1 MASTVIRPIALNRG
15 VILKGHFTFRP
26 HSTASGNIVH
36 LLDPARNFS
45 LFIRSDLSISNVGT
59 RRNFSTSLF
68 RLQQLGGSKA
78 RSKTDNIVVNHKKKY
93 WMERWFGLTKEQRSE
108 AGFSEVKRLL
118 LLGKRDWRLFSVA
131 ILLLIVSSA
140 IVMALPKITGSILD
154 ATKKYDKLEDISLYG
169 FTLNE
174 FIAIMGGL
182 LLLSTFTTFGRIIIL
197 RVLGEKLVSRLRSR
211 IMKKTLRQDM
221 TFFDENK
228 VGDLISRLSSDAY
241 VVSKS
246 ITQNLSDGIKY
257 AIVGASSVTMM
268 FLLSPKLSIILLA
281 FSPPLLFASYI
292 YGLKIRAISRALQ
305 QSTGSLTKVAEEQ
318 LNSIK
323 TIQSFTAETKELT
336 RYDDR
341 IRDVFRI
348 SYKDALTN
356 ATFFASTGVIGN
368 ITLLLTLGLGTFLVM
383 DGSMSVGGLTA
394 YLMYTEYCGS
404 ATFGIANFYTELFKG
419 AGAASRLFE
428 LLDQDPDIDGV
439 RGETL
444 KTSKGHIKF
453 ENIDFSYPT
462 RPDNMVFRDLNLEIK
477 PGSNVCI
484 VGPSGRGKSTIAS
497 LLLRFYSPDSGKIT
511 IDGEDISR
519 YSVHSI
525 RQLIGFVQQE
535 PVLMPGTIRD
545 NIIYGMRPGV
555 KITGDMIEWAAAK
568 ANCDFIDQFPDR
580 FDTDIGPRGSLLSGG
595 QKQKIAIARCLI
607 KEPRVMILDEATS
620 ALDSRSENAINTTLA
635 RLLRDQSMT
644 TISIAHRKST
654 IEKCDDVLVL
664 GYDGSIVEE
673 GKYDEL
679 YSNKNSRLYR
689 LLNETSPSDIA
700 SEDELQKRENER
712 KRKEEEALRECETK
726 PTVLS
731 KAEVQKLTLK
741 ERSLAAKNFSEEGVE
756 MNDEFGHKLMIPHH
770 VGTEEFIMHAAA
782 DREEAE
788 KIRIE
793 EEENEEKRDKK
804 KKEKECEEEGKKGT
818 QKDVK
823 AKEQDDHNGNGN
835 SNGNDNGDGKSVEE
849 VTPETVKDNLLEEK
863 DNAKVEENVRA

>member
-1 MASTVIRPIALNRG
+1 MPLVNPT
-15 VILKGHFTFRP
+15 
-26 HSTASGNIVH
+26 HSLSPYV
-36 LLDPARNFS
+36 RSS
-45 LFIRSDLSISNVGT
+45 LFLT
-59 RRNFSTSLF
+59 RIGSLRTFSTSHYSL
-68 RLQQLGGSKA
+68 RQLGGEKSSSKPGNKLVK
-78 RSKTDNIVVNHKKKY
+78 REKKY
-93 WMERWFGLTKEQRSE
+93 WMERWFGLTKEQRTE

-118 LLGKRDWRLFSVA
+118 LLGKQDWRLFSVA
-131 ILLLIVSSA
+131 IVLLIISSA
-140 IVMALPKITGSILD
+140 IVMALPKVTGSILD

-174 FIAIMGGL
+174 FMAIMAGL

-257 AIVGASSVTMM
+257 TIVGASAVSMM
-268 FLLSPKLSIILLA
+268 FMLSPKLSVILLA
-281 FSPPLLFASYI
+281 FAPPLLFASYV

-348 SYKDALTN
+348 SYKDAVTN

-368 ITLLLTLGLGTFLVM
+368 ITLLLTLGLGTFFVM
-383 DGSMSVGGLTA
+383 DGSMTVGGLTA

-439 RGETL
+439 EGEKL

-453 ENIDFSYPT
+453 EKVDFSYPT
-462 RPDNMVFRDLNLEIK
+462 RPDNMVFRNLNLEIK

-497 LLLRFYSPDSGKIT
+497 LLLRFYNPDSGKIT
-511 IDGEDISR
+511 IDGEDISK

-525 RQLIGFVQQE
+525 RQVIGFVQQE
-535 PVLMPGTIRD
+535 PVLMPGSIRD
-545 NIIYGMRPGV
+545 NIVYGMPPGV

-607 KEPRVMILDEATS
+607 KEPRIMILDEATS

-644 TISIAHRKST
+644 TVSIAHRKST

-664 GYDGSIVEE
+664 GYDGNIVEE
-673 GKYDEL
+673 GRYDEL
-679 YSNKNSRLYR
+679 YSNKDSRLYK
-689 LLNETSPSDIA
+689 LLNETSPNNVA
-700 SEDELQKRENER
+700 SEAQLRKKESER
-712 KRKEEEALRECETK
+712 KRKEEEALKECETK

-731 KAEVQKLTLK
+731 KEEVEKLSLE
-741 ERSLAAKNFSEEGVE
+741 ERSLAAENFSEEGVE

-770 VGTEEFIMHAAA
+770 VGTEEFILHAAA

-788 KIRIE
+788 KIRLKEEKQQEKKKKKME
-793 EEENEEKRDKK
+793 EEESKKNNEESQSDPDSAKKNESDTVTDDSTDSTDKP
-804 KKEKECEEEGKKGT
+804 
-818 QKDVK
+818 
-823 AKEQDDHNGNGN
+823 AKEADSDAANESQSKE
-835 SNGNDNGDGKSVEE
+835 SNKTG
-849 VTPETVKDNLLEEK
+849 TEEK
-863 DNAKVEENVRA
+863 VRT